1 MCDKQ
6 YLSCLGYESIKNK
19 NLDEIK
25 PEDLRPRYTFN
36 EAGLP
41 QLGMVPLE
49 FVNMATAIYY
59 SGSGYDLG
67 ATPHFSSN
75 TPIVPEYESDAV
87 WTMFASAYLD
97 LNINNDKS
105 VSQRAE
111 TIYSAWVTNYLYW
124 RAKNGKP
131 LMNNKSGTEYDFTI
145 IPFADL
151 PTFDLIK
158 FHFIARLAAVL
169 DVTLLSYITKD
180 QMKMYADLC
189 LCAAEL
195 DVFYLT
201 NNNNNLS

>member
-1 MCDKQ
+1 MSDKNF
-6 YLSCLGYESIKNK
+6 LSSLGYESIKDK

-49 FVNMATAIYY
+49 FINIATAIYY
-59 SGSGYDLG
+59 SGGGYDLG

-75 TPIVPEYESDAV
+75 SPIVPEFESDAV
-87 WTMFASAYLD
+87 WAMFASAYID
-97 LNINNDKS
+97 LHTNDGKS
-105 VSQRAE
+105 VSERAL
-111 TIYSAWVTNYLYW
+111 TIYNAWVTNYLYW

-131 LMNNKSGTEYDFTI
+131 LMVDNSGAQYDFTI
-145 IPFADL
+145 VPLAFL
-151 PTFDLIK
+151 PTFDVIK
-158 FHFIARLAAVL
+158 FHFIARLVALL

-195 DVFYLT
+195 DVFYLI
-201 NNNNNLS
+201 NNNNLS